1 MTDYWVSSKKHYCET
16 CNCWI
21 SGHKVNIKN
30 HERSTRHIENF
41 KNLLNKSFK
50 RREQETKDKEFIE
63 KELKKLENV
72 EKKFLSDLQKNDIS
86 NKSNS
91 SINLN
96 TCHSNNKNRISNSSN
111 NITSNNVTNYVSS
124 GQGNNKKWVV
134 MIHEDTGSL
143 LFYNRLKN
151 GITYEKPKDFF
162 DYLPEYE
169 TFSEQNGWFKYFDY
183 NSNNF
188 YYYNIYSSKSIWQY
202 SVNTISSLIN
212 YINQCDEITEKN
224 KNFSNPNENKVYS
237 TKLDVIPNQENL
249 NRSGYYES
257 HFQNSAQNSYY
268 GVNNNL
274 NLLNREDEITVED
287 KGQEEKIQM
296 ILTPKKEIDKLQSNS
311 KNNIINVTT
320 ERTGSSGNYEDIN
333 NAFSFNSCEQNCRDA
348 KSTMVESTCKS
359 DERDV
364 KYAKCEKDKT
374 YMNEENITNGGNNF
388 RGESKLDKKSEK
400 TYYTNIEE
408 EKQLNKNNLDIGNK
422 NKNTNISMF
431 YKKADS
437 TVSIPDDK
445 KKKIHN
451 KKENIEKT
459 DKPNTQEQIEEGG
472 KVKIDLISKPGAWE
486 SVEDSEINTISNEKI
501 EQIFY
506 NIKSKE
512 EIEKEEI
519 TQLEEDIRYE
529 YSAHNE
535 FYVKKKE
542 LENEDIFLNQEFKFV
557 SKPIYK
563 KAIDKN
569 LNKKVEFAKRSIKSI
584 QNKKKIS

>member
-124 GQGNNKKWVV
+124 GQGNKKWVV

-169 TFSEQNGWFKYFDY
+169 TFSEQNGWFK
-183 NSNNF
+183 
-188 YYYNIYSSKSIWQY
+188 
-202 SVNTISSLIN
+202 
-212 YINQCDEITEKN
+212 
-224 KNFSNPNENKVYS
+224 
-237 TKLDVIPNQENL
+237 
-249 NRSGYYES
+249 
-257 HFQNSAQNSYY
+257 
-268 GVNNNL
+268 
-274 NLLNREDEITVED
+274 
-287 KGQEEKIQM
+287 
-296 ILTPKKEIDKLQSNS
+296 
-311 KNNIINVTT
+311 NNIINVTT

-333 NAFSFNSCEQNCRDA
+333 NAFSFNSYEQNCRDA

-364 KYAKCEKDKT
+364 KYVKCEKDKT
-374 YMNEENITNGGNNF
+374 HMNEENITNGGNNS

-422 NKNTNISMF
+422 NKNTNISIF

-459 DKPNTQEQIEEGG
+459 DKPNTREQIEEGD

-542 LENEDIFLNQEFKFV
+542 LENEDIFLSQEFKFV